1 MHASHNSH
9 SARQGAPSDANALY
23 NLLCNS
29 SDPRMSPIPF
39 SNASA
44 GHSTTTAGVNLP
56 FSSLMEPDMISTTLA
71 YQQVLK
77 RVANTLPTHAPQAPS
92 NFADHQLTGSN
103 SHSPPQDD
111 HSLFLY
117 PSTWTTVSSA
127 GAVGSPGNYGARHD
141 SARLLQQS
149 LLQMKPQT
157 YGSTALETFVAMQM
171 AGNMDPWPV
180 SKQELADLPCGV
192 ISGGQHARTF
202 RQTSSNSSL
211 SSTNSGQLS
220 GLTNSNSWAEATTG
234 GSMTRTFPSL
244 PRESVST
251 TLDLGCHSG
260 TGNLSSH
267 PGAGIDTP
275 LLRQLQENNWLSAY
289 GVDVGVNNCKPTGV
303 LDKYSIAHSLLS
315 QMVSGQAGVQH
326 TDGLKRGNGIGI
338 GSKLPGQELGPA
350 QYPQCQSTG
359 CTKFASKT
367 SPYCTTHAGRRCQHE
382 NGCLKF
388 AVGRTPFC
396 IAHGGGQQCQ
406 HEGCVKSTQANTPFC
421 IGHGGGRRCQ
431 HSTGCSKS
439 AVGSTRFC
447 KAHGGG
453 RRCQRDNCTKSA
465 RGSTPYCAG
474 HGGGRRCQHLGCT
487 KSAVGSTPLCVV
499 HGGGRRCQHTGCT
512 RSAAGKTNFCITHG
526 GGKPCQFDGCKKSA
540 QAATPFCIAHG
551 GGRRCQ
557 FGDGCNKLALS
568 GTVFCKSH
576 GNGPRCQQ
584 EGCTK
589 VAIGGT
595 PFCGIHKNKN
605 LSALLVPN
613 TPPAGA
619 EPCGTITFT

>member
-1 MHASHNSH
+1 MHASHNNH
-9 SARQGAPSDANALY
+9 SARQGTTSDANALY
-23 NLLCNS
+23 NLFCNS
-29 SDPRMSPIPF
+29 SGPSMSPVPF
-39 SNASA
+39 SNTSAS
-44 GHSTTTAGVNLP
+44 HTTTTAGLNLP
-56 FSSLMEPDMISTTLA
+56 FSGLESDMIQSLA

-77 RVANTLPTHAPQAPS
+77 RVANTLPPQAPS
-92 NFADHQLTGSN
+92 NFFDYPSSGSN
-103 SHSPPQDD
+103 GYSPPQDD
-111 HSLFLY
+111 HSLFTY
-117 PSTWTTVSSA
+117 SSASTAPST
-127 GAVGSPGNYGARHD
+127 GSYNSQSNYGARHD

-149 LLQMKPQT
+149 LLQMKPQS
-157 YGSTALETFVAMQM
+157 YGSTALDAFVAMQM
-171 AGNMDPWPV
+171 AGNMDHGW
-180 SKQELADLPCGV
+180 STEWSTKQELSDLPCGV
-192 ISGGQHARTF
+192 ISGQQHARTF
-202 RQTSSNSSL
+202 RQTSSNAPL
-211 SSTNSGQLS
+211 SSTSSGQLS
-220 GLTNSNSWAEATTG
+220 GFGNGNSWPESSTGSGLTRSFPSFPRETTSTTG
-234 GSMTRTFPSL
+234 
-244 PRESVST
+244 
-251 TLDLGCHSG
+251 DLGG
-260 TGNLSSH
+260 H
-267 PGAGIDTP
+267 PGTGIDTP

-289 GVDVGVNNCKPTGV
+289 GVDVGANNCKPTGV

-315 QMVSGQAGVQH
+315 QMVSGQAGMQH
-326 TDGLKRGNGIGI
+326 ADGMKRGSSVGTSN
-338 GSKLPGQELGPA
+338 KQPGQGQVPDV
-350 QYPQCQSTG
+350 YPQCQSTG
-359 CTKFASKT
+359 CTKLASKT
-367 SPYCTTHAGRRCQHE
+367 SPYCSTHAGRRCQHE

-453 RRCQRDNCTKSA
+453 RRCQKDNCTKSA
-465 RGSTPYCAG
+465 RGSTPFCAG

-499 HGGGRRCQHTGCT
+499 HGGGRRCQHLGCT

-619 EPCGTITFT
+619 EACGGITF